1 MFIQGKK
8 IAFAITLATVI
19 SADFAIAN
27 PIAQTPPP
35 APKTGTSGRPQS
47 GGATRPGESKC
58 PNANTRP
65 IAFMPDSLQTT
76 LASPIFWFYVPYSP
90 NDVDSFSFVIL
101 DEQDRYVIPPKNIK
115 LSGTPGFISLS
126 PPSQSFEVGKR
137 YRWYFSIYCDPQ
149 NEEDRISWNGT
160 LQRIASTSTENVDWY
175 RPLLFLAERRRTNS
189 IDPELKAEWDKL
201 MESLNFSNISSQPL
215 VPCCSLN

>member
-1 MFIQGKK
+1 MFIQGIK
-8 IAFAITLATVI
+8 IALTITLATVI

-47 GGATRPGESKC
+47 GGATRPGDSKC
-58 PNANTRP
+58 PNVNTRP
-65 IAFMPDSLQTT
+65 IAFIPEDLQTT
-76 LASPIFWFYVPYSP
+76 LASPTFWFYVPYSP

-101 DEQDRYVIPPKNIK
+101 DEQDRYVIRPKNLK

-126 PPSQSFEVGKR
+126 LPSESFEIGKR

-149 NEEDRISWNGT
+149 NEEDRISMNGIIK
-160 LQRIASTSTENVDWY
+160 RIASTSTENVDWY
-175 RPLLFLAERRRTNS
+175 RPLLFLVERRRSNPT
-189 IDPELKAEWDKL
+189 DRELTEEWDKL
-201 MESLNFSNISSQPL
+201 MESLNYSNISAQPI
-215 VPCCSLN
+215 VPCCSLE